1 MKIAFI
7 GNCQLEVLGKVLA
20 SNKDKFKHLF
30 PIELVWNTPLYKLTD
45 NNIAELF
52 FALEGA
58 DVIYHQFYSSEWGKF
73 STENL
78 KRYFNIKLVPTLESH
93 ISSPQLGYWNASNI
107 KIPTSYV
114 YVDFRLLDLY
124 LRGLSFEQAASV
136 YTNFDLNENNVRQKI
151 VSQSQKYHQL
161 FLNND
166 VIFDYSNYFR
176 ESLLA
181 NSEEYFTISHPNNKH
196 LSFLIN
202 SILFDFGVDFKIN
215 INGHELLLNAL
226 VPRRNSNDDSYLMQR
241 SITTKLAAKLYF
253 DYFSACDDVW
263 LMGELRKSNYHYLLA

>member
-7 GNCQLEVLGKVLA
+7 GNCQLEVLGNVLA
-20 SNKDKFKHLF
+20 SNKDKFQHLF
-30 PIELVWNTPLYKLTD
+30 PMELVWNTPLYKLTD

-52 FALEGA
+52 FALDGA

-78 KRYFNIKLVPTLESH
+78 KKYFNIKLVPTLESH

-107 KIPTSYV
+107 KIPPSYV

-136 YTNFDLNENNVRQKI
+136 YTKFDFDENNVRQKI
-151 VSQSQKYHQL
+151 IGQSEKYHQL

-166 VIFDYSNYFR
+166 VIFDYSNFFR

-202 SILFDFGVDFKIN
+202 SILNDIGVDFKLN
-215 INGHELLLNAL
+215 INGPELLLNSLA
-226 VPRRNSNDDSYLMQR
+226 PKRNSTDDSYLMQR

-253 DYFSACDDVW
+253 DYFSNIDHSI
-263 LMGELRKSNYHYLLA
+263 LLNELNGSNYFNLLR